1 MFYRCAIAG
10 GGEAM
15 DRVIGEVLSI
25 NRQGDVTVRV
35 GDKLII
41 IGASE
46 AEGAGMPQPGDRIEF
61 ETTRDGMTVRIGVKK
76 IG

>member
-1 MFYRCAIAG
+1 
-10 GGEAM
+10 M
-15 DRVIGEVLSI
+15 DRVIGEVL
-25 NRQGDVTVRV
+25 
-35 GDKLII
+35 

-61 ETTRDGMTVRIGVKK
+61 ETNTRDGMTVRIGVKK

>member
-1 MFYRCAIAG
+1 
-10 GGEAM
+10 M

-61 ETTRDGMTVRIGVKK
+61 ETDTRDGMNVRIGVKK